1 MKLSSPAGLRYP
13 YTIQVLHKRK
23 DDNVKRSDKLFTSWY
38 EETVSEEDRWGV
50 EERVKKRWPQNFDAS
65 TGGKITR
72 WFVKPG
78 TVVERPGT
86 ELVEIEEPCTH
97 ETQFGGLCVDCG
109 EDMTKVDY
117 LTKERDI
124 HRATV
129 NLTHDNTALLV
140 SHNEAVRAEEDTKKR
155 LLSSRKLTL
164 IVDLDQTVI
173 HTTCERTV
181 ADWQADPENPNYEA
195 VKDVKAFQLADDT
208 LSNVAANWYYVKQRP
223 GLKQFFDN
231 MSKLY
236 EMHVYTMATRAYAQ
250 AIMQIIDP
258 ERKFFGDRIL
268 SRDENYTDKLKN
280 LTRLFYQNT
289 AMVVIIDDRADVWQY
304 SPHLVRVPVF
314 NFFLGAG
321 DINAAFLPKQQELVT
336 QSKAKAPT
344 SSSTAET
351 LQTSASRPP
360 PTSVA
365 GKPADSAP
373 ADSAPAD
380 TADGDL
386 TDIGQQLLTMAAGE
400 GGGGGGGG
408 EELVQ
413 QAKEQEKVIIAQQT
427 ERPLLQQQ
435 LILDKED
442 AQAEDDSAVLD
453 DHNGATE
460 QHEHLKARHSVLNDD
475 DRGLEIVEKHLV
487 QVHRIFYDEYIKA
500 KAAPAGGR
508 IAELKGEKS
517 PKKRVLNDIIPD
529 VAEIMPRI
537 KEEVLDGAVVVFSGI
552 IPLGV
557 DVQTSDYAL
566 WIKSFGAEVTTSVNR
581 RTTHV
586 IANPDR
592 KTTKVKQAARYQH
605 IKIVNPE
612 WMFQC
617 CTRWEHVDE
626 TPYTIAIDAAER
638 GGSPFGELE
647 DESVDV
653 TGDEEHDGAA
663 KSPVEL
669 EMTADTWAS
678 VDDELADFLNETDT
692 DDDQE
697 SDCDSVRSDNSTCSD
712 AKQMKH
718 KRKRAT
724 KSTDVSEA
732 EDSDSSVNSA
742 SKLQRRKKRTLE
754 RVTSLT
760 NVVSVDKSS
769 GLPSPETTGPEE
781 GQGDEEE
788 RKPEADEVAP
798 DVQDDY
804 DDGLEAELLAGF
816 GSDDEDG

>member
-1 MKLSSPAGLRYP
+1 MKISSPPGLRYP
-13 YTIQVLHKRK
+13 YTIQALHKRK
-23 DDNVKRSDKLFTSWY
+23 DEDVKRSDKLFTCWY
-38 EETVSEEDRWGV
+38 EETVTEEDRWGV
-50 EERVKKRWPQNFDAS
+50 EEQVKKKWQQHFDAT
-65 TGGKITR
+65 TGGKIAR

-78 TVVERPGT
+78 TVVVRPGV

-117 LTKERDI
+117 LTKERDVN
-124 HRATV
+124 RATV

-155 LLSSRKLTL
+155 LLNSKKLTL

-181 ADWQADPENPNYEA
+181 AEWQADPENPNYEA
-195 VKDVKAFQLADDT
+195 VKDVKGFQLADDN
-208 LSNVAANWYYVKQRP
+208 LSNVAANWYYVKMRP
-223 GLKQFFDN
+223 GLKEFFDK

-250 AIMQIIDP
+250 AIMKIIDP
-258 ERKFFGDRIL
+258 DRKYFGDRIL

-336 QSKAKAPT
+336 QAKDK
-344 SSSTAET
+344 
-351 LQTSASRPP
+351 P
-360 PTSVA
+360 PTPPNKVAQTETGLPAPVSV
-365 GKPADSAP
+365 
-373 ADSAPAD
+373 
-380 TADGDL
+380 
-386 TDIGQQLLTMAAGE
+386 AGE
-400 GGGGGGGG
+400 GG
-408 EELVQ
+408 EVLEQ

-435 LILDKED
+435 LMLDKED
-442 AQAEDDSAVLD
+442 AQAEDAEVFPEAP
-453 DHNGATE
+453 NGE
-460 QHEHLKARHSVLNDD
+460 MEHVEHPKARHSVLNDD
-475 DRGLEIVEKHLV
+475 DRGLEIIEKHLV
-487 QVHRIFYDEYIKA
+487 QVHRTFYDEYVKA
-500 KAAPAGGR
+500 KAIPAGGR

-517 PKKRVLNDIIPD
+517 PKKRALSDIIPD

-537 KEEVLDGAVVVFSGI
+537 KEEVLDGVVVVFSGI

-566 WIKSFGAEVTTSVNR
+566 WIRSFGAEVTTSVNR

-626 TPYTIAIDAAER
+626 TPYSIEIDPAER

-647 DESVDV
+647 DESINA
-653 TGDEEHDGAA
+653 TGDEEPEEPAE
-663 KSPVEL
+663 SPVEL
-669 EMTADTWAS
+669 ELTADNWAS

-692 DDDQE
+692 DDDHE
-697 SDCDSVRSDNSTCSD
+697 SDSDSVRSDNSTASD
-712 AKQMKH
+712 AKQNKK
-718 KRKRAT
+718 KRKRAAN
-724 KSTDVSEA
+724 SADVSEA
-732 EDSDSSVNSA
+732 EESDSSVASA
-742 SKLQRRKKRTLE
+742 SKLQRRKKRSME

-760 NVVSVDKSS
+760 NVLSADKSS

-781 GQGDEEE
+781 GQGDDEE
-788 RKPEADEVAP
+788 KAP
-798 DVQDDY
+798 ATNGVTPDLQEDY

-816 GSDDEDG
+816 GDSDDEHA

>member
-1 MKLSSPAGLRYP
+1 MKISSPPGLRYP
-13 YTIQVLHKRK
+13 FTIQTLQKRK
-23 DDNVKRSDKLFTSWY
+23 DEKVKRSDKLFTYWY
-38 EETVSEEDRWGV
+38 EETVKEDDKWGI
-50 EERVKKRWPQNFDAS
+50 EQWVKKRWPQQFDAS
-65 TGGKITR
+65 TDGKITR
-72 WFVKPG
+72 WFIKPG
-78 TVVERPGT
+78 TVVERAGVD
-86 ELVEIEEPCTH
+86 LVEIEEPCTH

-117 LTKERDI
+117 LTKEQNVN
-124 HRATV
+124 RATV

-155 LLSSRKLTL
+155 LLNSKKLTL

-181 ADWQADPENPNYEA
+181 AEWQADPNNPNYEA
-195 VKDVKAFQLADDT
+195 VKDVQGFQLADDNIA
-208 LSNVAANWYYVKQRP
+208 NVAANWYYVKMRP
-223 GLKQFFDN
+223 GLKDFFDR

-250 AIMQIIDP
+250 AIMKIIDP

-336 QSKAKAPT
+336 QSKDKAPT
-344 SSSTAET
+344 LPAKATPIEEGPAAT
-351 LQTSASRPP
+351 V
-360 PTSVA
+360 SVA
-365 GKPADSAP
+365 GKPAESVRAG
-373 ADSAPAD
+373 S
-380 TADGDL
+380 TNGDL
-386 TDIGQQLLTMAAGE
+386 NEIGQQLLTMAAGE
-400 GGGGGGGG
+400 GV
-408 EELVQ
+408 EVLVQ
-413 QAKEQEKVIIAQQT
+413 QVKEQEKVIIAQQT

-435 LILDKED
+435 LILDQED
-442 AQAEDDSAVLD
+442 AQAEVAEDAEAQ
-453 DHNGATE
+453 NGD
-460 QHEHLKARHSVLNDD
+460 HEHLEHHKARHGVLNDD
-475 DRGLEIVEKHLV
+475 DRGLETIEKHLK
-487 QVHRIFYDEYIKA
+487 QVHRTFYDEYLRA
-500 KAAPAGGR
+500 KAVPAGGR

-517 PKKRVLNDIIPD
+517 PKKRQLNDIIPD

-537 KEEVLDGAVVVFSGI
+537 KEEVLDGTVVVFSGI

-557 DVQTSDYAL
+557 DVQNSDYAL
-566 WIKSFGAEVTTSVNR
+566 WIKSFGAEVATSVNR

-592 KTTKVKQAARYQH
+592 KTTKVKKAARYAH

-617 CTRWEHVDE
+617 CTMWEHVDE
-626 TPYTIAIDAAER
+626 GPYAIDIDPAER

-647 DESVDV
+647 DESIGA
-653 TGDEEHDGAA
+653 TGDEEPEESAE
-663 KSPVEL
+663 SPVEL
-669 EMTADTWAS
+669 DLTADTWAS

-692 DDDQE
+692 DEDNNA
-697 SDCDSVRSDNSTCSD
+697 SDSDSVRSDNSTASD
-712 AKQMKH
+712 AKQNKK
-718 KRKRAT
+718 KRKRST
-724 KSTDVSEA
+724 NSTDVSEA
-732 EDSDSSVNSA
+732 EESDSNVASV
-742 SKLQRRKKRTLE
+742 SKLQRRKKRTME

-760 NVVSVDKSS
+760 NVVTADKSS

-781 GQGDEEE
+781 GQGDDED
-788 RKPEADEVAP
+788 KKGPETNGVAP
-798 DVQDDY
+798 DLQDDN
-804 DDGLEAELLAGF
+804 DEALEAELLAGF
-816 GSDDEDG
+816 GDSDDEA